1 MNAANTMGSPDST
14 KKKTK
19 RKCKMSVPHLPEK
32 FLEERMKE
40 RAIEGLSSTVFT
52 SYMRQVRLDI
62 VKSHSDNSLS
72 PDSIVPPGM
81 DATQDRTLLHFA
93 AVKSDHLL
101 VYEAIR

>member
-1 MNAANTMGSPDST
+1 MNTVNMMGSPDST

-19 RKCKMSVPHLPEK
+19 RKCKISVPHLPEK
-32 FLEERMKE
+32 FLEERTKE
-40 RAIEGLSSTVFT
+40 RAIEGLTSTVFT

-62 VKSHSDNSLS
+62 AKSHSHGSLN
-72 PDSIVPPGM
+72 PDSVVQPGM
-81 DATQDRTLLHFA
+81 DATQDCTLLHFA